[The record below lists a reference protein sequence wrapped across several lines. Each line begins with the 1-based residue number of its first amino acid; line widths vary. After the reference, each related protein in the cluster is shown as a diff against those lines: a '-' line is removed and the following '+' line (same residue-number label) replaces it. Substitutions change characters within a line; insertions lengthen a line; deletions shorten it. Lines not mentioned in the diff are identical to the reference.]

1 MKDAIK
7 SIAFRDEAELYEV
20 AETLLEIGKGYH
32 VWLFQGDMGAG
43 KTTLIKSIC
52 KVLGVE
58 ETVTSPTFAI
68 VNEYLSSRKE
78 VLYHFDFYRIND
90 ETEALD
96 IGIEE
101 YFDSGCYC
109 FVEWPNL
116 ISSLWPMGY
125 LLVNLEVKED
135 GSRELMAEKIG

>member
-1 MKDAIK
+1 MSDAISNIK
-7 SIAFRDEAELYEV
+7 FRDEAELYNV
-20 AETLLEIGKGYH
+20 AESLLEIGKDH
-32 VWLFQGDMGAG
+32 PVWLFQGDMGAG

-68 VNEYLSSRKE
+68 VNEYLSNRKE
-78 VLYHFDFYRIND
+78 VVYHFDFYRINH

-101 YFDSGCYC
+101 YFDSGNFC
-109 FVEWPNL
+109 FVEWPSQ
-116 ISSLWPMGY
+116 ITSLWPMRY
-125 LLVNLEVKED
+125 FLITLELQED
-135 GSRELMAEKIG
+135 GSRELKAEKIG